1 MARKRKTLMSQVGYD
16 IVIVGAGAAG
26 CVVASYLAEHTD
38 ASIALIEAGEMDRD
52 PFIHIPAGFANILAH
67 DRHVWKYETVP
78 QHGTKR
84 AYRSGKVLGGG
95 SSINAMCYVRGQIRD
110 FAAWQDAVGDTGK
123 WSYEDLLPVFMAQ
136 EDNDTFHDEYHGIDG
151 GLAVQQPKGI
161 NKLNQ
166 YCLKAFQEYG
176 LPYNPDYNGKSQ
188 IGVSPVQSTVGNQR
202 RCSAVDAY
210 LRPHLASG
218 RVTLLT
224 GKTAVRILIENKRA
238 VGVEL
243 MDSGLETVMAGEV
256 VLSAGSTH
264 SPMILMHSGIGPAE
278 QLRQHGIAVIV
289 DSPEVGENLH
299 DHPMVPVR
307 AYVKGDLGYQAAAHG
322 LGTVKAGLRYLVTRD
337 GPASGNGIETVSHWN
352 PSDLSADPTIQCYH
366 APIILNEQLSAT
378 GDRSGVTFELVV
390 LQPKSRGWVRLA
402 DSDPT
407 SMPLINPNFIGEE
420 EDLRAAVESVRAIR
434 EVMAQASLA
443 SVIEEEMDPG
453 PRIQSDAEIS
463 EWVKRVVT
471 TMWHPVGTCRMGRDA
486 RAVVDA
492 RLRVRGV
499 DGLRVIDASIMPN
512 ITSGNTNAPTQ
523 ALARHATAML
533 VEDLKRT
540 STALAEANVAH
551 RGQSSKAE
559 PAMSR

>member
-1 MARKRKTLMSQVGYD
+1 MSQERYD

-38 ASIALIEAGEMDRD
+38 ASIALIEAGDMDRD
-52 PFIHIPAGFANILAH
+52 PFIHIPAGFAKLLAH

-151 GLAVQQPKGI
+151 GLAVQLPKGI

-176 LPYNPDYNGKSQ
+176 IPYNPDYNGKSQ
-188 IGVSPVQSTVGNQR
+188 IGVSPVQSTVGDQR

-210 LRPHLASG
+210 LRPHLTSG

-224 GKTAVRILIENKRA
+224 GKTVVRILVEDRRA
-238 VGVEL
+238 VGVEF
-243 MDSGLETVMAGEV
+243 MDNGLERITAEEV
-256 VLSAGSTH
+256 VLSAGTIH
-264 SPMILMHSGIGPAE
+264 SPTILMHSGIGPAE
-278 QLRQHGIAVIV
+278 QLRQQGIAVIV
-289 DSPEVGENLH
+289 DSPEVGKNLQ

-307 AYVKGDLGYQAAAHG
+307 VYVKGDLGYQAAAQG
-322 LGTVKAGLRYLVTRD
+322 LGSVKAGLRYLVTKD
-337 GPASGNGIETVSHWN
+337 GPASGNGIETVTHWN
-352 PSDLSADPTIQCYH
+352 PSDFAADPTIQCYH
-366 APIILNEQLSAT
+366 APIVLNEQLGPA
-378 GDRSGVTFELVV
+378 GDRSGITFELVV

-402 DSDPT
+402 DSDPM

-420 EDLRAAVESVRAIR
+420 EDLRAAVESVHAIR
-434 EVMAQASLA
+434 KVMAQDSLA
-443 SVIEEEMDPG
+443 TVIEEEMDPG
-453 PRIQSDAEIS
+453 PHIQSDAEIG

-471 TMWHPVGTCRMGRDA
+471 TMWHPVGTCRMGQDA

-533 VEDLKRT
+533 VEDLRRKT
-540 STALAEANVAH
+540 GSTRRNVAV
-551 RGQSSKAE
+551 A
-559 PAMSR
+559 PL

>member
-1 MARKRKTLMSQVGYD
+1 MPQERYD

-52 PFIHIPAGFANILAH
+52 PFIHIPAGFANILVH

-78 QHGTKR
+78 QHGKSR
-84 AYRSGKVLGGG
+84 AYRSGRVLGGG

-136 EDNDTFHDEYHGIDG
+136 ERNDTFHDEYHGING
-151 GLAVQQPKGI
+151 GLAVQLPKGI
-161 NKLNQ
+161 NELNQ

-176 LPYNPDYNGKSQ
+176 IPYNPDYNGESQ

-210 LRPHLASG
+210 LRPHLVSG

-224 GKTAVRILIENKRA
+224 STTVVRILIENKRA
-238 VGVEL
+238 VGIEL
-243 MDSGLETVMAGEV
+243 KDNGLERIMAGEI
-256 VLSAGSTH
+256 VLSAGAVH
-264 SPMILMHSGIGPAE
+264 SPKILMHSGIGPAE
-278 QLRQHGIAVIV
+278 QLQRHGIRVIV
-289 DSPEVGENLH
+289 DSPGVGENLH

-307 AYVKGDLGYQAAAHG
+307 AYVKGDLGYQAAAQG
-322 LGTVKAGLRYLVTRD
+322 LGTVKAGLRYLVTKD
-337 GPASGNGIETVSHWN
+337 GPASGNGIETVTHWN
-352 PSDLSADPTIQCYH
+352 PSDFAADPTIQCYH
-366 APIILNEQLSAT
+366 APIILNEQLGPT

-390 LQPKSRGWVRLA
+390 LQPRSRGWVRLA
-402 DSDPT
+402 DSDPA
-407 SMPLINPNFIGEE
+407 SMPLINPNFVGEE
-420 EDLRAAVESVRAIR
+420 EDLKAAVQSVRAIR
-434 EVMAQASLA
+434 EVMAQESLA

-453 PRIQSDAEIS
+453 SQVRSDAEIG

-471 TMWHPVGTCRMGRDA
+471 TMWHPVGTCRMGQDGK
-486 RAVVDA
+486 AVVDA

-499 DGLRVIDASIMPN
+499 EGLRVIDASIMPN

-523 ALARHATAML
+523 ALARHASAML
-533 VEDLKRT
+533 VADLKRT
-540 STALAEANVAH
+540 
-551 RGQSSKAE
+551 
-559 PAMSR
+559 

>member
-1 MARKRKTLMSQVGYD
+1 MSEEVYD

-26 CVVASYLAEHTD
+26 CVVASYLAEHTN
-38 ASIALIEAGEMDRD
+38 ASIALIEAGGLDYD
-52 PFIHIPAGFANILAH
+52 PFIHIPAGFANMLAH
-67 DRHVWKYETVP
+67 DRNVWKYETVP

-95 SSINAMCYVRGQIRD
+95 SSVNAMAYVRGQARD
-110 FAAWQDAVGDTGK
+110 YAGWQEAVGDTGK
-123 WSYEDLLPVFMAQ
+123 WSYEDLLHAFIAQ
-136 EDNDTFHDEYHGIDG
+136 ESNDTFHDKFHGIDG
-151 GLAVQQPKGI
+151 GLSVQQPKGI
-161 NKLNQ
+161 NTLNQ

-176 LPYNPDYNGKSQ
+176 VPFNPDYNGKSQ
-188 IGVSPVQSTVGNQR
+188 IGVSPVQSTVGNHR

-224 GKTAVRILIENKRA
+224 GKTVVRVLIENNRA

-243 MDSGLETVMAGEV
+243 SDNGRETIMAGEV
-256 VLSAGSTH
+256 VLSAGAVH
-264 SPMILMHSGIGPAE
+264 SPKILMHSGVGPAGQMRE
-278 QLRQHGIAVIV
+278 HGIEVIV

-307 AYVKGDLGYQAAAHG
+307 AYVKDDLGYQAAAQG
-322 LGTVKAGLRYLVTRD
+322 LGTVKAGLRYLVTKD
-337 GPASGNGIETVSHWN
+337 GPAAGSGIETVSHWD
-352 PSDLSADPTIQCYH
+352 PSDFTAEPTIQCYH
-366 APIILNEQLSAT
+366 VPIIAT
-378 GDRSGVTFELVV
+378 EGLAPTGERSGITFELVV

-407 SMPLINPNFIGEE
+407 SMPLINPNFIGDE
-420 EDLRAAVESVRAIR
+420 EDLKAAVASVRAIR
-434 EVMAQASLA
+434 AVMAQKSLA
-443 SVIEEEMDPG
+443 PAIEEEMEPG
-453 PRIQSDAEIS
+453 PHIQSDAEIGD
-463 EWVKRVVT
+463 WVKRVVT
-471 TMWHPVGTCRMGRDA
+471 TMWHPVGTCRMGQDA
-486 RAVVDA
+486 RAVVDS

-533 VEDLKRT
+533 VEDLERT
-540 STALAEANVAH
+540 
-551 RGQSSKAE
+551 
-559 PAMSR
+559 

>member
-1 MARKRKTLMSQVGYD
+1 MVPKRKTLMSRESYD

-38 ASIALIEAGEMDRD
+38 ASIAMIEAGDMDRD
-52 PFIHIPAGFANILAH
+52 PFIHIPAGFANILVH

-78 QHGTKR
+78 QHGIKR

-110 FAAWQDAVGDTGK
+110 FAAWQDAVGDTGQ

-136 EDNDTFHDEYHGIDG
+136 ERNDTFHDEYHGING
-151 GLAVQQPKGI
+151 GLAVQLPKGI
-161 NKLNQ
+161 NELNQ

-176 LPYNPDYNGKSQ
+176 VPYNPDYNGESQ
-188 IGVSPVQSTVGNQR
+188 IGVSPVQSTVGDSR

-224 GKTAVRILIENKRA
+224 GKTVVRIPIENKRA

-243 MDSGLETVMAGEV
+243 KDNRLERIMAGQV
-256 VLSAGSTH
+256 VLSAGAVH
-264 SPMILMHSGIGPAE
+264 SPKILMHSGIGPAD
-278 QLRQHGIAVIV
+278 QLRQHGIAAIV

-299 DHPMVPVR
+299 DHPMIPVR
-307 AYVKGDLGYQAAAHG
+307 AYVRGDLGYQAAAHG
-322 LGTVKAGLRYLVTRD
+322 LGTVKAGLRYLVTKD
-337 GPASGNGIETVSHWN
+337 GPASGNGIETVTHWN
-352 PSDLSADPTIQCYH
+352 PSDFAAEPTIQCYH
-366 APIILNEQLSAT
+366 APIILNEQLGPA

-407 SMPLINPNFIGEE
+407 SMPLINPNFVGEE

-434 EVMAQASLA
+434 EVMAQESLA
-443 SVIEEEMDPG
+443 SAIEEEMEPG
-453 PRIQSDAEIS
+453 PHIQSDAEIGA
-463 EWVKRVVT
+463 WVKRVVT
-471 TMWHPVGTCRMGRDA
+471 TMWHPVGTCRMGQDG

-523 ALARHATAML
+523 ALARHAATML
-533 VEDLKRT
+533 AEDLKRT
-540 STALAEANVAH
+540 
-551 RGQSSKAE
+551 
-559 PAMSR
+559 

>member
-1 MARKRKTLMSQVGYD
+1 MFQGAYD

-38 ASIALIEAGEMDRD
+38 ASIALIEAGDMDRD
-52 PFIHIPAGFANILAH
+52 PFIHIPAGFANMLVH

-110 FAAWQDAVGDTGK
+110 YAAWQDAVGETGK
-123 WSYEDLLPVFMAQ
+123 WSYEDLLPVFIAQ
-136 EDNDTFHDEYHGIDG
+136 ENNDTVHDEYHGIDG
-151 GLAVQQPKGI
+151 GLAVQLPKGI

-176 LPYNPDYNGKSQ
+176 IAYNADYNGKSQ

-218 RVTLLT
+218 RVTVLT
-224 GKTAVRILIENKRA
+224 GKTVVRILIENKRA

-243 MDSGLETVMAGEV
+243 GDKGLETIIAGEV
-256 VLSAGSTH
+256 VLSAGSVH
-264 SPMILMHSGIGPAE
+264 SPTILMHSGIGPAE
-278 QLRQHGIAVIV
+278 RLRQHGIAVIV
-289 DSPEVGENLH
+289 DAPEVGENLQ

-322 LGTVKAGLRYLVTRD
+322 LGTVKAGLRYLVTKD
-337 GPASGNGIETVSHWN
+337 GPASGNGIETVTHWN
-352 PSDLSADPTIQCYH
+352 PSDFATEPTIQCYH

-378 GDRSGVTFELVV
+378 GDRSGITFELVV

-434 EVMAQASLA
+434 EVMAQESLA
-443 SVIEEEMDPG
+443 PVIEEEMEPG
-453 PRIQSDAEIS
+453 PHIQSDSEIG

-471 TMWHPVGTCRMGRDA
+471 TMWHPVGTCRMGQDA

-523 ALARHATAML
+523 ALARYAAAML
-533 VEDLKRT
+533 VEDLERT
-540 STALAEANVAH
+540 WGARAQARNDAGSRRPALPAEA
-551 RGQSSKAE
+551 
-559 PAMSR
+559 

>member
-1 MARKRKTLMSQVGYD
+1 MSQEACD

-38 ASIALIEAGEMDRD
+38 ASIALIEAGDTDRD
-52 PFIHIPAGFANILAH
+52 PFIHIPAGFAKILAH

-95 SSINAMCYVRGQIRD
+95 SSINAMAYVRGQIRD
-110 FAAWQDAVGDTGK
+110 YAAWQDAVGDTGK
-123 WSYEDLLPVFMAQ
+123 WSYTDLLPVFTAQ
-136 EDNDTFHDEYHGIDG
+136 ENNDTFHDEFHGING
-151 GLAVQQPKGI
+151 GLAVQLPKGI
-161 NKLNQ
+161 NELNQ

-176 LPYNPDYNGKSQ
+176 IPYNPDYNGRSQ

-210 LRPHLASG
+210 LRPHLASD

-224 GKTAVRILIENKRA
+224 GKTVVRILVENKRA

-243 MDSGLETVMAGEV
+243 MDKGRERITASEV
-256 VLSAGSTH
+256 VLSAGSVH
-264 SPMILMHSGIGPAE
+264 SPKILMHSGIGPAE
-278 QLRQHGIAVIV
+278 QLRHHGIAVTV
-289 DSPEVGENLH
+289 DSPEVGDNLQ

-307 AYVKGDLGYQAAAHG
+307 AYVKGDLGYQAVAHG
-322 LGTVKAGLRYLVTRD
+322 LGSVKAGLRYFVTKD

-352 PSDLSADPTIQCYH
+352 PSDFAAEPTIQCYH
-366 APIILNEQLSAT
+366 APIIANQELSPT
-378 GDRSGVTFELVV
+378 GDRSGITFELVV

-420 EDLRAAVESVRAIR
+420 EDLRAVVESVRAIR
-434 EVMAQASLA
+434 KVMAQESLA
-443 SVIEEEMDPG
+443 PVIEEEMEPG
-453 PRIQSDAEIS
+453 PRIQSDAEIG
-463 EWVKRVVT
+463 EWAKRAVT
-471 TMWHPVGTCRMGRDA
+471 TMWHPVGTCRMGQDA

-540 STALAEANVAH
+540 C
-551 RGQSSKAE
+551 
-559 PAMSR
+559 

>member
-1 MARKRKTLMSQVGYD
+1 MSDDVYD

-38 ASIALIEAGEMDRD
+38 ASIALIEAGDTDHD
-52 PFIHIPAGFANILAH
+52 PFIHIPAGFAKILAH

-95 SSINAMCYVRGQIRD
+95 SSINAMAYVRGQTRD
-110 FAAWQDAVGDTGK
+110 YAAWQAAVGDTGK

-136 EDNDTFHDEYHGIDG
+136 EDNDTFHDEYHGING
-151 GLAVQQPKGI
+151 GLAVQLPKGI

-176 LPYNPDYNGKSQ
+176 VPFNPDYNGKSQ

-224 GKTAVRILIENKRA
+224 GKTVVRILIESKRA

-243 MDSGLETVMAGEV
+243 RDNGLERILAGEV
-256 VLSAGSTH
+256 VLSAGAVH
-264 SPMILMHSGIGPAE
+264 SPTILMHSGIGPAE

-289 DSPEVGENLH
+289 DSPEVGENLQ

-307 AYVKGDLGYQAAAHG
+307 AYAKGDLGYQAAAHG
-322 LGTVKAGLRYLVTRD
+322 LGTVKAGLRYLITKD

-352 PSDLSADPTIQCYH
+352 PSDFTAEPTIQCYH
-366 APIILNEQLSAT
+366 APIIANQDLSAT
-378 GDRSGVTFELVV
+378 GDRSGITFELVV

-420 EDLRAAVESVRAIR
+420 EDLSAVVQSVHAIR
-434 EVMAQASLA
+434 KVMAQESLA
-443 SVIEEEMDPG
+443 PVIEEEMEPG
-453 PRIQSDAEIS
+453 PGVQSDAEIG
-463 EWVKRVVT
+463 EWAKHAVT
-471 TMWHPVGTCRMGRDA
+471 TMWHPVGTCRMGQDE

-499 DGLRVIDASIMPN
+499 EGLRVIDASIMPN

-540 STALAEANVAH
+540 QRPRAQNDDGAGGIVLPVDLANSYVTF
-551 RGQSSKAE
+551 
-559 PAMSR
+559 

>member
-1 MARKRKTLMSQVGYD
+1 MSQEAYD

-38 ASIALIEAGEMDRD
+38 ASIALIEAGDIDRD
-52 PFIHIPAGFANILAH
+52 PFIHIPAGFAKLLAH

-136 EDNDTFHDEYHGIDG
+136 EDNDTFHDEYHGING
-151 GLAVQQPKGI
+151 SLAVQLPKGI

-176 LPYNPDYNGKSQ
+176 VPYNPDYNGKSQ
-188 IGVSPVQSTVGNQR
+188 IGVSPVQSTVVDQR

-210 LRPHLASG
+210 LRPHLTAG

-224 GKTAVRILIENKRA
+224 DKTVLRILVENKRA
-238 VGVEL
+238 VGVEF
-243 MDSGLETVMAGEV
+243 MDTNLKRITADEV
-256 VLSAGSTH
+256 VLSAGAVH
-264 SPMILMHSGIGPAE
+264 SATILMHSGIGPAE

-289 DSPEVGENLH
+289 DSPEVGENLQ

-307 AYVKGDLGYQAAAHG
+307 VYVKGDLGYQAAAQG
-322 LGTVKAGLRYLVTRD
+322 LGSVKAGLRYLVTKD
-337 GPASGNGIETVSHWN
+337 GPASGNGIETVTHWN
-352 PSDLSADPTIQCYH
+352 PSDFCAEPTIQCYH
-366 APIILNEQLSAT
+366 APIVLTEQLGPA
-378 GDRSGVTFELVV
+378 GDRSGITFELVV

-420 EDLRAAVESVRAIR
+420 EDLRAAVEAVRAIR
-434 EVMAQASLA
+434 KVMDQESLA
-443 SVIEEEMDPG
+443 PVIEEEMDPG
-453 PRIQSDAEIS
+453 PHVQSDAEIG

-471 TMWHPVGTCRMGRDA
+471 TMWHPVGTCRMGQDA

-512 ITSGNTNAPTQ
+512 ITSGNTNAPAQ
-523 ALARHATAML
+523 ALARHAVAML
-533 VEDLKRT
+533 VEDLKR
-540 STALAEANVAH
+540 SSGAPQANVA
-551 RGQSSKAE
+551 QVES
-559 PAMSR
+559 

>member
-1 MARKRKTLMSQVGYD
+1 MIKMLRKRKTLMSQERYD

-38 ASIALIEAGEMDRD
+38 ASIALIEAGDMDRD
-52 PFIHIPAGFANILAH
+52 PFIHIPAGFAKLLAH

-151 GLAVQQPKGI
+151 GLAVQLPKGI

-176 LPYNPDYNGKSQ
+176 IPYNPDYNGKSQ
-188 IGVSPVQSTVGNQR
+188 IGVSPVQSTVGDQR

-210 LRPHLASG
+210 LRPHLTSG

-224 GKTAVRILIENKRA
+224 GKTVVRILVENRRA
-238 VGVEL
+238 VGVEF
-243 MDSGLETVMAGEV
+243 MDNGLERITAEEV
-256 VLSAGSTH
+256 VLSAGTIH
-264 SPMILMHSGIGPAE
+264 SPTILMHSGIGPAE
-278 QLRQHGIAVIV
+278 QLRQQGIAVIV
-289 DSPEVGENLH
+289 DSPEVGKNLQ

-307 AYVKGDLGYQAAAHG
+307 VYVKGDLGYQAAAQG
-322 LGTVKAGLRYLVTRD
+322 LGSVKAGLRYLVTKD
-337 GPASGNGIETVSHWN
+337 GPASGNGIETVTHWN
-352 PSDLSADPTIQCYH
+352 PSDFAADPTIQCYH
-366 APIILNEQLSAT
+366 APIVLNEQLGPA
-378 GDRSGVTFELVV
+378 GDRSGITFELVV

-402 DSDPT
+402 DSDPM

-420 EDLRAAVESVRAIR
+420 EDLRAAVESVHAIR
-434 EVMAQASLA
+434 NVMAQDSLA
-443 SVIEEEMDPG
+443 TVIEEEMDPG
-453 PRIQSDAEIS
+453 PHIQSDAEIG

-471 TMWHPVGTCRMGRDA
+471 TMWHPVGTCRMGQDA

-533 VEDLKRT
+533 VEDLRRKT
-540 STALAEANVAH
+540 GSTRRNVAV
-551 RGQSSKAE
+551 A
-559 PAMSR
+559 PL

>member
-1 MARKRKTLMSQVGYD
+1 MSKEAYD

-38 ASIALIEAGEMDRD
+38 ASIALIEAGDTDRD
-52 PFIHIPAGFANILAH
+52 PLIHIPAGFAKLLAY
-67 DRHVWKYETVP
+67 DRHVWRYETVA
-78 QHGTKR
+78 QHGAKR

-95 SSINAMCYVRGQIRD
+95 SSVNAMAYLRGQARD
-110 FAAWQDAVGDTGK
+110 YAAWQAAVGDTGR
-123 WSYEDLLPVFMAQ
+123 WSYGDLLPVFKAQ
-136 EDNDTFHDEYHGIDG
+136 ENNDTFHDEYHGVDG
-151 GLAVQQPKGI
+151 GLSVEQPKGI

-176 LPYNPDYNGKSQ
+176 VPFNADYNGRSQ
-188 IGVSPVQSTVGNQR
+188 IGVSPVQSTVGNHQ

-210 LRPHLASG
+210 LRPHLASR

-224 GKTAVRILIENKRA
+224 GKTVVRVLIENNRA

-243 MDSGLETVMAGEV
+243 SGEVRETIMAGEV
-256 VLSAGSTH
+256 VLSAGAVH
-264 SPMILMHSGIGPAE
+264 SPTILMHSGVGPAD
-278 QLRQHGIAVIV
+278 QLRQHGIGVIV

-307 AYVKGDLGYQAAAHG
+307 AYVKGDLGYQAAAMG
-322 LGTVKAGLRYLVTRD
+322 FGTVKAGLRYLVTKD
-337 GPASGNGIETVSHWN
+337 GPAAGSGIETVSHWN
-352 PSDLSADPTIQCYH
+352 PSDFTADPTIQCFH
-366 APIILNEQLSAT
+366 VPIIATEGLAPT
-378 GDRSGVTFELVV
+378 GDRSGITFELVV

-402 DSDPT
+402 DGDPT
-407 SMPLINPNFIGEE
+407 SMPLINPNFVGHE
-420 EDLRAAVESVRAIR
+420 EDLKAAVDSVRAIR
-434 EVMAQASLA
+434 KVMAQPSLA
-443 SVIEEEMDPG
+443 SAIEEEMEPG
-453 PRIQSDAEIS
+453 PQIQSDAEIG
-463 EWVKRVVT
+463 EWVKRVVS
-471 TMWHPVGTCRMGRDA
+471 TMWHPVGTCRMGQDA

-533 VEDLKRT
+533 VDDLKQ
-540 STALAEANVAH
+540 A
-551 RGQSSKAE
+551 
-559 PAMSR
+559 